1 MFYKFELE
9 NEEFEILQFG
19 NDKEAIQEALNREDV
34 FNIIKIDKNYNDIE
48 CIY

>member
-9 NEEFEILQFG
+9 DDEFEILQF
-19 NDKEAIQEALNREDV
+19 DSDEEAIQEALNRNDV
-34 FNIIKIDKNYNDIE
+34 FNIIKIDNDFNDIE

>member
-9 NEEFEILQFG
+9 NDEFEILEFES
-19 NDKEAIQEALNREDV
+19 NEEAIQEALNRDDV
-34 FNIIKIDKNYNDIE
+34 FNIIKVDNNFNDIE